1 MKKVILTLAIVFAL
15 TVTSCGK
22 KSEEK
27 QETTTTVDSTKVQ
40 ADSTATQADT
50 TAVITPA
57 PAK

>member
-1 MKKVILTLAIVFAL
+1 MKKVFLALAIVFAL
-15 TVTSCGK
+15 TVTSCK
-22 KSEEK
+22 NTTPET
-27 QETTTTVDSTKVQ
+27 QENTTSIDSTKVQ

>member
-1 MKKVILTLAIVFAL
+1 MKKVFLALAIVLAL
-15 TVTSCGK
+15 TVTSCK
-22 KSEEK
+22 NTT
-27 QETTTTVDSTKVQ
+27 QETQENTTSIDSTKVQ